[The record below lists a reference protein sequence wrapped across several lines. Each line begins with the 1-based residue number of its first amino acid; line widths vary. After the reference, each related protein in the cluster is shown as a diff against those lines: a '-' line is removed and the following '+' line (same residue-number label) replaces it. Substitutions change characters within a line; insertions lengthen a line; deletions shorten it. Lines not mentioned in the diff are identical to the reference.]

1 MSKTR
6 KILKWLSFRFRI
18 VIMSRQS
25 FEEKKNWKFNRF
37 GFISLIVSLVLF
49 VIVITSALIAYT
61 PIRNLIP
68 GYPDKRTKVAI
79 VENASR
85 LDSLENEIKVRDQYL
100 LNFKQVL
107 LGEKPFNTALE
118 MSVNPNDTIMEFSDL
133 PQLEMSIVPKK
144 LNQSLHEY
152 HSKGNLPASILF
164 FPPARGVVTNSFDPA
179 HNHYGTDIV
188 TADDEIVR
196 SSLDGTV
203 VLANWT
209 METGYTMQI
218 QHDYNYITIYRHLK
232 KLLHNTGDKVK
243 AGESIGVYGNTGE
256 ISFGPHLHFE
266 IWHNG
271 TPLNAEQYIE
281 F

>member
-1 MSKTR
+1 
-6 KILKWLSFRFRI
+6 
-18 VIMSRQS
+18 MSRQS

-37 GFISLIVSLVLF
+37 GFIGLIVSLVLF
-49 VIVITSALIAYT
+49 VIVITSVLIAYT
-61 PIRNLIP
+61 PIRELIP

-79 VENASR
+79 VENATR
-85 LDSLENEIKVRDQYL
+85 LDSLENEIRVRDQYL
-100 LNFKQVL
+100 INFKQVL

-118 MSVNPNDTIMEFSDL
+118 MSVNLNDTIMEITDL
-133 PQLEMSIVPKK
+133 PKLNMSNTPKK
-144 LNQSLHEY
+144 LNHSLHEY

-164 FPPARGVVTNSFDPA
+164 FPPAKGVVTNSFDPA

-196 SSLDGTV
+196 ASLDGTV
-203 VLANWT
+203 ILANWT

-232 KLLHNTGDKVK
+232 KLLHTTGDKVK
-243 AGESIGVYGNTGE
+243 AGESVGVYGNTGE

-271 TPLNAEQYIE
+271 TPLDPEQYIE